1 MTKRLY
7 ELDVYQK
14 SLSTDVV
21 GRIEEEGKKFLLLK
35 ETIFFPEGGGQPC
48 DLGTIEGIEV
58 LDVRERGEE
67 IYHQVSSFPENDRVQ
82 CQLNWDRR
90 LDHMQQHCGEHI
102 LSGVI
107 FKLYGGVNKGFH
119 MGKDMVTIDID
130 LKEITADMI
139 LKIEKDSNDVIYRN
153 APITTEVVHN
163 QEEAEKY
170 PLRKKMTV
178 SSDIR
183 IVQVDDADCVACCG
197 THPSLAGEVG
207 LIKIY
212 KAEKN
217 KGMTRLHFKCG
228 GRAMLDYRERH
239 DVLTKIMQLYSAD
252 LTSIYNKI
260 EKEREKAATSR
271 ESLRQIKMSINDT
284 WVSSHIKSTKNII
297 EIFEDKDMDDMKY
310 LVKKMTDS
318 EFKETLCLGN
328 KLDYGVILASS
339 TSNCGQIFKGH
350 IKNFNGRG
358 GGSPQMAQGSFQN
371 EADMMAFMN
380 EITLLI

>member
-14 SLSTDVV
+14 SLSTEVV
-21 GRIEEEGKKFLLLK
+21 ECIEEAGKKFLVLK

-48 DLGTIEGIEV
+48 DLGEIEGIEV
-58 LDVRERGEE
+58 LDVRERGEKV
-67 IYHQVSSFPENDRVQ
+67 YHQVVSFPQSPLVQ
-82 CQLNWDRR
+82 CQLDWPRR

-107 FKLYGGVNKGFH
+107 FKLYGGINKGFH
-119 MGKDMVTIDID
+119 MGKDMVTVDID
-130 LKEITADMI
+130 LKEMTPEMV
-139 LKIEKDSNDVIYRN
+139 LKIEEDANGVIYRN
-153 APITTEVVHN
+153 ALITTEVVHS
-163 QEEAEKY
+163 QKEAEKY

-178 SSDIR
+178 SSEIR
-183 IVQVDDADCVACCG
+183 IVQVADTDCVACCG

-228 GRAMLDYRERH
+228 RRAMLDYQERH
-239 DVLTKIMQLYSAD
+239 QILTKLMQLYSAD
-252 LTSIYNKI
+252 LGSIYEKI
-260 EKEREKAATSR
+260 EKEREKSATHR
-271 ESLRQIKMSINDT
+271 ESLRQLKMSINDT
-284 WVSSHIKSTKNII
+284 WVNNHISTTKNII
-297 EIFEDKDMDDMKY
+297 EIFDDKDMEDMKY
-310 LVKKMTDS
+310 LVKKMTES
-318 EFKETLCLGN
+318 GLKETLCLGN
-328 KLDYGVILASS
+328 KLDYGVVLASS
-339 TSNCGQIFKGH
+339 KTDCGQLFKDH

-358 GGSPQMAQGSFQN
+358 GGSAQMAQGRFQN
-371 EADMMAFMN
+371 KADMMDFMN

>member
-67 IYHQVSSFPENDRVQ
+67 VYHQVSSFPENDRVQ

-130 LKEITADMI
+130 LKEMTPDMI

-328 KLDYGVILASS
+328 KLDYGVILVSS
-339 TSNCGQIFKGH
+339 TSNCGQIFKDH

>member
-67 IYHQVSSFPENDRVQ
+67 VYHQVTSFPENDRVQ

-130 LKEITADMI
+130 LKEMTPDMI

-297 EIFEDKDMDDMKY
+297 EIFEEKDMDDMKY

-339 TSNCGQIFKGH
+339 TSNCGQIFKDH

>member
-67 IYHQVSSFPENDRVQ
+67 VYHQVSSFPENDRIQ

-130 LKEITADMI
+130 LKEMTPDMI

-328 KLDYGVILASS
+328 KLDYGVILVSS
-339 TSNCGQIFKGH
+339 TSNCGQIFKDH

>member
-67 IYHQVSSFPENDRVQ
+67 VYHQVTSFPENDRVQ

-228 GRAMLDYRERH
+228 GRAMSDYRERH

-284 WVSSHIKSTKNII
+284 WVSSYIKSTKNII

-339 TSNCGQIFKGH
+339 TSNCGQIFKDH

>member
-21 GRIEEEGKKFLLLK
+21 GRIEEDGKKFLLLK

-67 IYHQVSSFPENDRVQ
+67 VYHQVSSFPENDRVQ

-260 EKEREKAATSR
+260 VKEREKAATSR

-297 EIFEDKDMDDMKY
+297 ETFEDKDMEDMKY

-339 TSNCGQIFKGH
+339 TSNCGQIFKDH